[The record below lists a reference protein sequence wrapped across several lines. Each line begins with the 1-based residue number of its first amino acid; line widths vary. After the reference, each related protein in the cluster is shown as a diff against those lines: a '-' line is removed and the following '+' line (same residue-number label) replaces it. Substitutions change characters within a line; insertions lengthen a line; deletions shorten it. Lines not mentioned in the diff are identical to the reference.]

1 MSPAFF
7 EFWVSTETT
16 TFVLLSLG
24 QLSCQIKGKHKI
36 QTMEDL
42 QQEIHSRT
50 RKILDKITSHRRHL
64 HQHPELSFEE
74 HNTSAYIAAE
84 LKKLGIPFKSGYA
97 GTGIVA
103 TIEGSGEGKTV
114 ALRADMDALPIQED
128 TFLPFASINQGV
140 MHACG
145 HDAHT
150 SALMGAAEV
159 LSQLKEHWKGTV
171 LLIFQPGEEKF
182 PGGASL
188 MLKEGALEKVKPDL
202 VIGQHVLPD
211 MPAGHVGFKPGMYM
225 ASGDEVY
232 LTVKGKGGHAALPHT
247 LNDTILIASS
257 IIVALQQIVSR
268 MVPANIPTVLSF
280 GKIEGLGATNII
292 PEKVEIA
299 GTLRTM
305 DEEWRGIIKDKI
317 KEIAEGTAK
326 AMGATCEVDVKH
338 GYPVVYNNEHS
349 TRDAIRFAREFL
361 GADNVEEMDIR
372 MTAEDFGYYTHQF
385 PSVFYR
391 FGVAQKDG
399 KTGALH
405 TPQLNINED
414 ALETAAGM
422 LSWLAVRFLNT

>member
-1 MSPAFF
+1 M
-7 EFWVSTETT
+7 ET
-16 TFVLLSLG
+16 LKQLIQSLAT
-24 QLSCQIKGKHKI
+24 GK
-36 QTMEDL
+36 ME
-42 QQEIHSRT
+42 
-50 RKILDKITSHRRHL
+50 KILQHRRHI

-74 HNTSAYIAAE
+74 HETAAYVAAE
-84 LKKLGIPFKSGYA
+84 LKKLGIPFKQGFA

-103 TIEGSGEGKTV
+103 TIEGSGKGKTV

-128 TFLPFASINQGV
+128 TSLPFASVNKGV

-150 SALMGAAEV
+150 SALLGAAEI
-159 LSQLKEHWKGTV
+159 LKQLKDQWKGTV

-188 MLKEGALEKVKPDL
+188 MLKEGALEHPKPDL

-232 LTVKGKGGHAALPHT
+232 LTIKGKGGHAALPHT
-247 LNDTILIASS
+247 LNDTILIASNV
-257 IIVALQQIVSR
+257 IVALQQVVSR
-268 MVPANIPTVLSF
+268 IVPANIPTVLSF
-280 GKIEGLGATNII
+280 GRIEGLGATNII

-305 DEEWRGIIKDKI
+305 DEEWRAIIQKRI

-326 AMGATCEVDVKH
+326 AMGAECEVDIKH
-338 GYPVVYNNEHS
+338 GYPVVYNHEQS
-349 TRDAIRFAREFL
+349 TKEAISFARDFL
-361 GADNVEEMDIR
+361 NPEHVEGMDIR

-391 FGVAQKDG
+391 FGVGRKDG
-399 KTGALH
+399 QTGALH
-405 TPQLNINED
+405 TAQLNIDED
-414 ALETAAGM
+414 SLETATGVLA
-422 LSWLAVRFLNT
+422 WLAVRFLNQ